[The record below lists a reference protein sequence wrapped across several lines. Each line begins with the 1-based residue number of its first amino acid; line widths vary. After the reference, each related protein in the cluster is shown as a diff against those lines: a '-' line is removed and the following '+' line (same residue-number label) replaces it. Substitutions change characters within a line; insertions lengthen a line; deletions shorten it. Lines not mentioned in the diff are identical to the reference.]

1 MRPARLVGHNADIPI
16 LPCKLRMP
24 KFKAEKIRRGKQRE
38 KDIFQRSIIKG
49 NFVWEDAE
57 YFNVEVHFRLV

>member
-38 KDIFQRSIIKG
+38 KDIFQRSISKEILYGKM
-49 NFVWEDAE
+49 
-57 YFNVEVHFRLV
+57 LSILM